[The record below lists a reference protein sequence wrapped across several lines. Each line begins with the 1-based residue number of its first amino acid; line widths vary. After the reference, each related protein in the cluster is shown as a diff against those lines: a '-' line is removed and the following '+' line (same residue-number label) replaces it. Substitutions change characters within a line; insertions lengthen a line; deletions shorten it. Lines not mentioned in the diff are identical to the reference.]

1 MINTLINV
9 YLPHF
14 FDWLIETSLMASI
27 LVGFILCIKVLFRNK
42 LTPRWQYMLWI
53 VLMIRLLL
61 PWSPD
66 SSYSIYSL
74 LSYSSSVS
82 EVIPKNMPA
91 TENIVNIES
100 DRKVELE
107 SNSKMVT
114 KTSEPEVKVS
124 SEKQTTFS
132 LYKLALYVWLAG
144 VIILAAITFLT
155 NRRLY
160 SYIKKQPDIT
170 DEQVTTVFN
179 RCKQS
184 MKMKKAVSL
193 RLAGKIASP
202 TVFSFFR
209 PKVLLSKKHMKVLN
223 EQQLQY
229 VFYHE
234 LAHIKR
240 NDVAVNWIMYSLI
253 LLNWFNPILWYA
265 YFCMREDQELACD
278 AYALTFIDKEE
289 QIAYGHTII
298 TLLEHYSYQ
307 VPSLANLSRNKR
319 TLKRRIIMIKKF
331 QKKSY
336 RLSLLG
342 VIAIA
347 AIAGGFL
354 LNARITEGDERQ
366 KEKVVENKQYKP
378 AFEKAIE
385 TVYGT
390 PENASREWGMSIKSY
405 KRDTDFLYL
414 AEKNFTKEEFEQYV
428 QLFKEASEIQK
439 KAMVKKNV
447 PENYD
452 GDTKEY
458 KPERLKKAD
467 QERLATIQK
476 KLKPFDDKLQKSL
489 TYTMEEA
496 KEHVP
501 YQIKQPTY
509 IPEGYELKREW
520 ADSYFGRDVEL
531 VIKSEYTKGKYG
543 FTIYQSRMYM
553 DGNGNGNGTK
563 DPLHYMMPGVENL
576 ESYSLDGK
584 EMVYNKSSHGEG
596 KLRGLK
602 MFVPAQG
609 KNSDYQI
616 VIVNDIF
623 TRDTKIYEEIID
635 DELTKKEMEK
645 ILLSMSK

>member
-1 MINTLINV
+1 MIDTLINV

-14 FDWLIETSLMASI
+14 FDRLIETSLMASI

-82 EVIPKNMPA
+82 EVIPKNMPS
-91 TENIVNIES
+91 TESIVNIETNHT
-100 DRKVELE
+100 VELE
-107 SNSKMVT
+107 SNSETVT
-114 KTSEPEVKVS
+114 KNDEPEVNAS
-124 SEKQTTFS
+124 AEQQTTFS

-144 VIILAAITFLT
+144 VIVLAVITFIT

-160 SYIKKQPDIT
+160 SYIKKQADIT
-170 DEQVTTVFN
+170 DEQVVTVFN
-179 RCKQS
+179 RCKRS

-240 NDVAVNWIMYSLI
+240 NDVAVNWIMYSLL

-307 VPSLANLSRNKR
+307 APSLANLSRNKR
-319 TLKRRIIMIKKF
+319 TLKRRIVMIKKF

-336 RLSLLG
+336 RLSVLG
-342 VIAIA
+342 VIVIVAIA
-347 AIAGGFL
+347 SLSLF
-354 LNARITEGDERQ
+354 NARTTEG
-366 KEKVVENKQYKP
+366 KEKQKDKVEQPKDTYQN
-378 AFEKAIE
+378 AVDMLFGAE
-385 TVYGT
+385 
-390 PENASREWGMSIKSY
+390 ENAKKEYRYSARVYEQK
-405 KRDTDFLYL
+405 TDYLYL
-414 AEKNFTKEEFEQYV
+414 AEKALTKDEFQHYIK
-428 QLFKEASEIQK
+428 LYKEIINIQK
-439 KAMVKKNV
+439 KGA
-447 PENYD
+447 PRDSDYESIFFR
-452 GDTKEY
+452 E
-458 KPERLKKAD
+458 ERLTKAD
-467 QERLATIQK
+467 RE
-476 KLKPFDDKLQKSL
+476 KLYALYDQSKPFDDKVHESINYTVKEAQQHVDFQIKKP
-489 TYTMEEA
+489 TYT
-496 KEHVP
+496 
-501 YQIKQPTY
+501 I
-509 IPEGYELKREW
+509 EGYNLKDEKV
-520 ADSYFGRDVEL
+520 SYFIKRRPEL
-531 VIKSEYTKGKYG
+531 IIELEYTNGKGNY
-543 FTIYQSRMYM
+543 TTYQSQVF
-553 DGNGNGNGTK
+553 GESK
-563 DPLHYMMPGVENL
+563 DPFHALFVVEENIEQYELEGNQIFYATHNSDSNL
-576 ESYSLDGK
+576 QG
-584 EMVYNKSSHGEG
+584 M
-596 KLRGLK
+596 K
-602 MFVPAQG
+602 MIVPAKG
-609 KNSDYQI
+609 KNSAYQI
-616 VIVNDIF
+616 VIINHSLEDPGEAVFDKNVN
-623 TRDTKIYEEIID
+623 KEE
-635 DELTKKEMEK
+635 LEK
-645 ILLSMSK
+645 VMLSMLK

>member
-1 MINTLINV
+1 MLINV

-82 EVIPKNMPA
+82 EVIQKNTPSP
-91 TENIVNIES
+91 ENTVNDEMQHT
-100 DRKVELE
+100 VELE
-107 SNSKMVT
+107 QNAETVT
-114 KTSEPEVKVS
+114 KNSEPEVNVS
-124 SEKQTTFS
+124 SEQQTALS
-132 LYKLALYVWLAG
+132 LYKVALYVWLAG
-144 VIILAAITFLT
+144 VIILAVITFIT

-319 TLKRRIIMIKKF
+319 TLKRRIVMIKKF

-342 VIAIA
+342 IIVIVAIA
-347 AIAGGFL
+347 SLSLF
-354 LNARITEGDERQ
+354 NARAAEG
-366 KEKVVENKQYKP
+366 KEKQEDKVEQSKD
-378 AFEKAIE
+378 AFQNA
-385 TVYGT
+385 VDMLLGT
-390 PENASREWGMSIKSY
+390 EENARKEFSY
-405 KRDTDFLYL
+405 SNRVYEKKTDYLYL
-414 AEKNFTKEEFEQYV
+414 AEKALTKDEFEQYIK
-428 QLFKEASEIQK
+428 LYKDILNIQK
-439 KAMVKKNV
+439 KGTTG
-447 PENYD
+447 NYES
-452 GDTKEY
+452 DTSYFEE
-458 KPERLKKAD
+458 ERLTKDDRDKLYALYD
-467 QERLATIQK
+467 QS
-476 KLKPFDDKLQKSL
+476 KPFDDKVHESINYTVKEAQQHVDFQIKKP
-489 TYTMEEA
+489 TYT
-496 KEHVP
+496 
-501 YQIKQPTY
+501 I
-509 IPEGYELKREW
+509 EGYNLKDENVGYFIKRRPELII
-520 ADSYFGRDVEL
+520 EL
-531 VIKSEYTKGKYG
+531 EYTNGKGNYTTYQSQVFGESKDPFHALFVVEENIEQYELEGNQIFYATHNSDSNLQGMKMIVPAKGKD
-543 FTIYQSRMYM
+543 S
-553 DGNGNGNGTK
+553 
-563 DPLHYMMPGVENL
+563 
-576 ESYSLDGK
+576 
-584 EMVYNKSSHGEG
+584 
-596 KLRGLK
+596 
-602 MFVPAQG
+602 A
-609 KNSDYQI
+609 YQI
-616 VIVNDIF
+616 VIINHSLEDPGEAVFDKNVN
-623 TRDTKIYEEIID
+623 KEE
-635 DELTKKEMEK
+635 LEK
-645 ILLSMSK
+645 VMLSMLK

>member
-1 MINTLINV
+1 MIDMLINV
-9 YLPHF
+9 YLSHF

-74 LSYSSSVS
+74 FSYSSSVS
-82 EVIPKNMPA
+82 EVIQKNTPLP
-91 TENIVNIES
+91 ENTVNNEI
-100 DRKVELE
+100 KQTVELE
-107 SNSKMVT
+107 SNSETVT
-114 KTSEPEVKVS
+114 KNSEQKVSTSEEQ
-124 SEKQTTFS
+124 QTTLS
-132 LYKLALYVWLAG
+132 LYKIALYVWLAG
-144 VIILAAITFLT
+144 VILLAVITFIT

-193 RLAGKIASP
+193 RFAGKIASP

-240 NDVAVNWIMYSLI
+240 NDVAVNWIMYSLL

-307 VPSLANLSRNKR
+307 APSLASLSRNKR
-319 TLKRRIIMIKKF
+319 TLKRRIVMIKKF

-366 KEKVVENKQYKP
+366 KEKVVESKQSKA

-385 TVYGT
+385 TVLGT

-405 KRDTDFLYL
+405 KMNTDFLYL

-428 QLFKEASEIQK
+428 QLFKEAQEIRK

-467 QERLATIQK
+467 QERLATIEK
-476 KLKPFDDKLQKSL
+476 TLKPLGEKLEKSL
-489 TYTMEEA
+489 TYTIEEA
-496 KEHVP
+496 KNHVP
-501 YQIKQPTY
+501 FQIKQPAY

-520 ADSYFGRDVEL
+520 ADSYFGRDIEL
-531 VIKSEYTKGKYG
+531 VIKSEYKKGKYG
-543 FTIYQSRMYM
+543 FTIYQSRMYAG
-553 DGNGNGNGTK
+553 GNK
-563 DPLHYMMPGVENL
+563 DPLHYMMPGEENL
-576 ESYSLDGK
+576 ESYSLDEKG
-584 EMVYNKSSHGEG
+584 MVYNKSSQGES
-596 KLRGLK
+596 KLKGLK

-635 DELTKKEMEK
+635 DDLTKKEMEK
-645 ILLSMSK
+645 ILLSMST

>member
-53 VLMIRLLL
+53 VLMVRLLL

-107 SNSKMVT
+107 SNSKMAT

-170 DEQVTTVFN
+170 DEQVATVFN

-184 MKMKKAVSL
+184 MKMKKTVSL

-229 VFYHE
+229 IFYHE

-319 TLKRRIIMIKKF
+319 TLKRRIVMIKKF

-342 VIAIA
+342 VIVIVAIA
-347 AIAGGFL
+347 SLSLF
-354 LNARITEGDERQ
+354 NARATEG
-366 KEKVVENKQYKP
+366 KEKQEDKVEQSKDAYQN
-378 AFEKAIE
+378 AVDMLF
-385 TVYGT
+385 GT
-390 PENASREWGMSIKSY
+390 EENAKKEYHYSARVYEQK
-405 KRDTDFLYL
+405 TDYLYL
-414 AEKNFTKEEFEQYV
+414 AEKALTKDEFQQYIK
-428 QLFKEASEIQK
+428 LSKEIINIQK
-439 KAMVKKNV
+439 KGAPRDPDYESVFFR
-447 PENYD
+447 E
-452 GDTKEY
+452 
-458 KPERLKKAD
+458 ERLTKAD
-467 QERLATIQK
+467 RD
-476 KLKPFDDKLQKSL
+476 KLYALYDQSKPFDDKVYESL
-489 TYTMEEA
+489 NYTVKEAQQHVDFQIKKPTYT
-496 KEHVP
+496 
-501 YQIKQPTY
+501 I
-509 IPEGYELKREW
+509 EGYNLKDEKVGYFIKRRPELIIELEYANGKGNYTI
-520 ADSYFGRDVEL
+520 SQSQVFGE
-531 VIKSEYTKGKYG
+531 S
-543 FTIYQSRMYM
+543 
-553 DGNGNGNGTK
+553 K
-563 DPLHYMMPGVENL
+563 DPFSHQFILPENIEQYEL
-576 ESYSLDGK
+576 EGNQIFYATHHSDSNLQG
-584 EMVYNKSSHGEG
+584 M
-596 KLRGLK
+596 K
-602 MFVPAQG
+602 MIVPSKG
-609 KNSDYQI
+609 KNSAYQI
-616 VIVNDIF
+616 VIINHSLEKQGEAVFDKNVN
-623 TRDTKIYEEIID
+623 KEE
-635 DELTKKEMEK
+635 LEK
-645 ILLSMSK
+645 VMLSMLK

>member
-1 MINTLINV
+1 MIDTLINV

-82 EVIPKNMPA
+82 EVIPKNMPS
-91 TENIVNIES
+91 TENIVNIER

-114 KTSEPEVKVS
+114 KTSEPEVKIS
-124 SEKQTTFS
+124 SEKQTTLS
-132 LYKLALYVWLAG
+132 LYKIALYVWLAG
-144 VIILAAITFLT
+144 VIVLAVITFLT

-170 DEQVTTVFN
+170 DEQAITVFN

-184 MKMKKAVSL
+184 MKIKKAVLL

-223 EQQLQY
+223 KQQLQY

-319 TLKRRIIMIKKF
+319 TLKRRIVMIKKF

-342 VIAIA
+342 VIVIVAIA
-347 AIAGGFL
+347 SLSLF
-354 LNARITEGDERQ
+354 NARATEG
-366 KEKVVENKQYKP
+366 KEKQEDKVEQSKDAYQN
-378 AFEKAIE
+378 AVDMLF
-385 TVYGT
+385 GT
-390 PENASREWGMSIKSY
+390 EENAKKEYHYSARIYEQK
-405 KRDTDFLYL
+405 TDYLYL
-414 AEKNFTKEEFEQYV
+414 AEKSLTKDEFQQYIK
-428 QLFKEASEIQK
+428 LSKEIINIQK
-439 KAMVKKNV
+439 KGAPRDPDYESVFFR
-447 PENYD
+447 E
-452 GDTKEY
+452 
-458 KPERLKKAD
+458 ERLTKAD
-467 QERLATIQK
+467 RD
-476 KLKPFDDKLQKSL
+476 KLYALYDQAKPFDDKVHESL
-489 TYTMEEA
+489 NYTVKEAQEHVDFQIKKPTYT
-496 KEHVP
+496 
-501 YQIKQPTY
+501 I
-509 IPEGYELKREW
+509 EGYNLKNENV
-520 ADSYFGRDVEL
+520 SYFIKRRPEL
-531 VIKSEYTKGKYG
+531 IINLEYTNGKGNYTTYQSQVFGESKDPFHALFVVEENIEQYELEGNQIFYATDNSDRNLQGMKMIVPAKGKD
-543 FTIYQSRMYM
+543 S
-553 DGNGNGNGTK
+553 
-563 DPLHYMMPGVENL
+563 
-576 ESYSLDGK
+576 
-584 EMVYNKSSHGEG
+584 
-596 KLRGLK
+596 
-602 MFVPAQG
+602 A
-609 KNSDYQI
+609 YQI
-616 VIVNDIF
+616 VIINHSLERPGEAVFDKNVN
-623 TRDTKIYEEIID
+623 KEE
-635 DELTKKEMEK
+635 LEK
-645 ILLSMSK
+645 VMLSMLK

>member
-307 VPSLANLSRNKR
+307 LPSLANLSRNKR

-342 VIAIA
+342 VIVIVAIA
-347 AIAGGFL
+347 SLSLF
-354 LNARITEGDERQ
+354 NARATEG
-366 KEKVVENKQYKP
+366 KEKQKDKVEQSKD
-378 AFEKAIE
+378 AFQHAVDTLFGTEEKA
-385 TVYGT
+385 
-390 PENASREWGMSIKSY
+390 RKEWGMSKWQY
-405 KRDTDFLYL
+405 ENRTAFLYH
-414 AEKNFTKEEFEQYV
+414 AEKALTKEEFENYV
-428 QLFKEASEIQK
+428 QLYKEVLQIEKKGLVRLNLPENFQGDIKEVKEERLSTENREKLKEIHNKTTPYEDKVGKYLTYTVEEVQQHVDFQIKRPTYTIKGYTQK
-439 KAMVKKNV
+439 DERVNYYLKIKPEFTIELEYTNGKGNYTISQSQVFGESKDPFSHQFIV
-447 PENYD
+447 PENIE
-452 GDTKEY
+452 K
-458 KPERLKKAD
+458 
-467 QERLATIQK
+467 
-476 KLKPFDDKLQKSL
+476 
-489 TYTMEEA
+489 
-496 KEHVP
+496 
-501 YQIKQPTY
+501 
-509 IPEGYELKREW
+509 YELEGNQIFY
-520 ADSYFGRDVEL
+520 ATHHSDS
-531 VIKSEYTKGKYG
+531 
-543 FTIYQSRMYM
+543 
-553 DGNGNGNGTK
+553 
-563 DPLHYMMPGVENL
+563 NL
-576 ESYSLDGK
+576 QG
-584 EMVYNKSSHGEG
+584 M
-596 KLRGLK
+596 K
-602 MFVPAQG
+602 MIVPAKG
-609 KNSDYQI
+609 KNSAYQI
-616 VIVNDIF
+616 VIINHSLENPGEAVFDKNVN
-623 TRDTKIYEEIID
+623 KEE
-635 DELTKKEMEK
+635 LEK
-645 ILLSMSK
+645 IMLSMLK

>member
-91 TENIVNIES
+91 TESIVNIES

-107 SNSKMVT
+107 SNPKMVT
-114 KTSEPEVKVS
+114 KTSEPEVEVS

-144 VIILAAITFLT
+144 VIVLAAITFLT

-170 DEQVTTVFN
+170 DEQVITVFD

-240 NDVAVNWIMYSLI
+240 KDVAVNWIMYSLI

-298 TLLEHYSYQ
+298 TLLEHHSYQ
-307 VPSLANLSRNKR
+307 APSLANLSRNKR
-319 TLKRRIIMIKKF
+319 TLKRRIVMIKKF

-342 VIAIA
+342 IIAIV
-347 AIAGGFL
+347 AIASLSLF
-354 LNARITEGDERQ
+354 NARTTEG
-366 KEKVVENKQYKP
+366 KEKQEDKVEQSKD
-378 AFEKAIE
+378 AFQNA
-385 TVYGT
+385 VDMLYGT
-390 PENASREWGMSIKSY
+390 EENAKKEYHYSARVYEQK
-405 KRDTDFLYL
+405 TDYIYL
-414 AEKNFTKEEFEQYV
+414 AEKALTKDEFQQYIK
-428 QLFKEASEIQK
+428 LSKEIINIQK
-439 KAMVKKNV
+439 KGA
-447 PENYD
+447 PRDSDYES
-452 GDTKEY
+452 TFFRE
-458 KPERLKKAD
+458 ERLSKAD
-467 QERLATIQK
+467 RD
-476 KLKPFDDKLQKSL
+476 KLYALYDQAKPFDDKVHESL
-489 TYTMEEA
+489 NYTVKEAQEHVDFQIKKPTYT
-496 KEHVP
+496 
-501 YQIKQPTY
+501 I
-509 IPEGYELKREW
+509 EGYNLKNENV
-520 ADSYFGRDVEL
+520 SYFIKRRPEL
-531 VIKSEYTKGKYG
+531 IINLEYTNGKGNYA
-543 FTIYQSRMYM
+543 ISQSQVFGESKDTFSHQFILPENIEQYELE
-553 DGNGNGNGTK
+553 GNQIFYAI
-563 DPLHYMMPGVENL
+563 DHSDSNL
-576 ESYSLDGK
+576 QG
-584 EMVYNKSSHGEG
+584 M
-596 KLRGLK
+596 K
-602 MFVPAQG
+602 MIVPAKG
-609 KNSDYQI
+609 KNSAYQI
-616 VIVNDIF
+616 VIINHSLEKQGEAVFDKNVN
-623 TRDTKIYEEIID
+623 KEE
-635 DELTKKEMEK
+635 LEK
-645 ILLSMSK
+645 VMLSMLK

>member
-342 VIAIA
+342 VIVIVAIA
-347 AIAGGFL
+347 SLSLF
-354 LNARITEGDERQ
+354 NARTTEG
-366 KEKVVENKQYKP
+366 KEKQEDKVEQSKD
-378 AFEKAIE
+378 AFQNAVDTLFGTEEKA
-385 TVYGT
+385 
-390 PENASREWGMSIKSY
+390 RKEWGMSKWQY
-405 KRDTDFLYL
+405 ENRTAFLYH
-414 AEKNFTKEEFEQYV
+414 AEKALTKEEFENYV
-428 QLFKEASEIQK
+428 QLYKEVLQIEKKGLVRLNLPEKFQGDIKEVKEERLSTENREKLKEIHNKTTPYEDKVGKYLTYTVEEVQQHVDFQIKRPTYTIKGYTQK
-439 KAMVKKNV
+439 DERVNYYLKIKPEFTIELEYTNGKGNYTISQSQVFGESKDPFSHQFIV
-447 PENYD
+447 PENIE
-452 GDTKEY
+452 K
-458 KPERLKKAD
+458 
-467 QERLATIQK
+467 
-476 KLKPFDDKLQKSL
+476 
-489 TYTMEEA
+489 
-496 KEHVP
+496 
-501 YQIKQPTY
+501 
-509 IPEGYELKREW
+509 YELEGNQIFY
-520 ADSYFGRDVEL
+520 ATHHSDS
-531 VIKSEYTKGKYG
+531 
-543 FTIYQSRMYM
+543 
-553 DGNGNGNGTK
+553 
-563 DPLHYMMPGVENL
+563 NL
-576 ESYSLDGK
+576 QG
-584 EMVYNKSSHGEG
+584 M
-596 KLRGLK
+596 K
-602 MFVPAQG
+602 MIVPAKG
-609 KNSDYQI
+609 KNSAYQI
-616 VIVNDIF
+616 VIINHSLENPGEAVFDKNVN
-623 TRDTKIYEEIID
+623 KEE
-635 DELTKKEMEK
+635 LEK
-645 ILLSMSK
+645 IMLSMLK

>member
-42 LTPRWQYMLWI
+42 LSPRWQYMLWI

-184 MKMKKAVSL
+184 MKMKKVVSL

-209 PKVLLSKKHMKVLN
+209 PKVLLSKKHMKILN

-298 TLLEHYSYQ
+298 TLLQHYSYQ

-342 VIAIA
+342 VIAIV
-347 AIAGGFL
+347 AIASLSLF
-354 LNARITEGDERQ
+354 NARTTEG
-366 KEKVVENKQYKP
+366 KEKQEDKVEQSKD
-378 AFEKAIE
+378 AFQNAVDTLFGTEEKA
-385 TVYGT
+385 
-390 PENASREWGMSIKSY
+390 RKEWGMSKWQY
-405 KRDTDFLYL
+405 ENRTAFLYH
-414 AEKNFTKEEFEQYV
+414 AEKALTKEEFENYV
-428 QLFKEASEIQK
+428 QLYKEVLQIEKKGLVRLNLPENFQGDIKEVKEERLSTENREKLKEIHNKTTPYEDKVGKYLTYTVEEVQQHVDFQIKRPTYTIKGYTQK
-439 KAMVKKNV
+439 DERVNYYLKIKPEFTIELEYTNGKGNYTISQSQVFGESKDPFSHQFIV
-447 PENYD
+447 PENIE
-452 GDTKEY
+452 K
-458 KPERLKKAD
+458 
-467 QERLATIQK
+467 
-476 KLKPFDDKLQKSL
+476 
-489 TYTMEEA
+489 
-496 KEHVP
+496 
-501 YQIKQPTY
+501 
-509 IPEGYELKREW
+509 YELEGNQIFY
-520 ADSYFGRDVEL
+520 ATHHSDS
-531 VIKSEYTKGKYG
+531 
-543 FTIYQSRMYM
+543 
-553 DGNGNGNGTK
+553 
-563 DPLHYMMPGVENL
+563 NL
-576 ESYSLDGK
+576 QG
-584 EMVYNKSSHGEG
+584 M
-596 KLRGLK
+596 K
-602 MFVPAQG
+602 MIVPAKG
-609 KNSDYQI
+609 KNSAYQI
-616 VIVNDIF
+616 VIINHSLENQGEAVFDKNVN
-623 TRDTKIYEEIID
+623 KEE
-635 DELTKKEMEK
+635 LEK
-645 ILLSMSK
+645 IMLSMLK

>member
-1 MINTLINV
+1 MMDVLINV
-9 YLPHF
+9 YLSHF

-82 EVIPKNMPA
+82 EVIQKNTSSP
-91 TENIVNIES
+91 ENTVNNEM
-100 DRKVELE
+100 KHTVELE
-107 SNSKMVT
+107 PNSETVIKN
-114 KTSEPEVKVS
+114 SESEVNVS
-124 SEKQTTFS
+124 SEQQTTLS
-132 LYKLALYVWLAG
+132 LYKIALYVWLAG
-144 VIILAAITFLT
+144 VIILAVITFIT

-160 SYIKKQPDIT
+160 TYIKKQPDIT

-209 PKVLLSKKHMKVLN
+209 PKVLLSKKHMKALN

-240 NDVAVNWIMYSLI
+240 NDVAVNWIMYSLL

-319 TLKRRIIMIKKF
+319 TLKRRIVMIKKF

-342 VIAIA
+342 VIVIVAIA
-347 AIAGGFL
+347 SLSLF
-354 LNARITEGDERQ
+354 NARATEG
-366 KEKVVENKQYKP
+366 KEKQEDKVEQSKD
-378 AFEKAIE
+378 AFQNA
-385 TVYGT
+385 VDMLYGT
-390 PENASREWGMSIKSY
+390 EENAKKEYHYSARVYEEK
-405 KRDTDFLYL
+405 TDYLYL
-414 AEKNFTKEEFEQYV
+414 AEKALTKDEFQYYIK
-428 QLFKEASEIQK
+428 LSKEIINIQK
-439 KAMVKKNV
+439 KGA
-447 PENYD
+447 PRDSDYES
-452 GDTKEY
+452 TFFRE
-458 KPERLKKAD
+458 ERLSKDDRDKLYALYD
-467 QERLATIQK
+467 QA
-476 KLKPFDDKLQKSL
+476 KPFDDKVHESLNYTVKEAQEHVDFQIQKP
-489 TYTMEEA
+489 TYT
-496 KEHVP
+496 
-501 YQIKQPTY
+501 I
-509 IPEGYELKREW
+509 EGYNLKDENV
-520 ADSYFGRDVEL
+520 SYFIKRRPEL
-531 VIKSEYTKGKYG
+531 IIELEYTNGKGNYA
-543 FTIYQSRMYM
+543 ISQSQVFGESKDTFSHQFILPENIEQYELE
-553 DGNGNGNGTK
+553 GNQIFYATHHS
-563 DPLHYMMPGVENL
+563 DSNL
-576 ESYSLDGK
+576 QG
-584 EMVYNKSSHGEG
+584 M
-596 KLRGLK
+596 K
-602 MFVPAQG
+602 MIVPAKGTNSAYQVVIINHSSEHQG
-609 KNSDYQI
+609 EAVFDKN
-616 VIVNDIF
+616 VN
-623 TRDTKIYEEIID
+623 KEE
-635 DELTKKEMEK
+635 LEK
-645 ILLSMSK
+645 IMISMLK

>member
-1 MINTLINV
+1 MIDMFINI
-9 YLPHF
+9 YLPRI

-82 EVIPKNMPA
+82 EVIPKNMPS
-91 TENIVNIES
+91 TESIVNIETNHT
-100 DRKVELE
+100 VELE
-107 SNSKMVT
+107 SNSEIVT
-114 KTSEPEVKVS
+114 KNGEPEVNAS
-124 SEKQTTFS
+124 AEQQTTFS

-144 VIILAAITFLT
+144 VIVLAVITFIT

-160 SYIKKQPDIT
+160 SYIKKQADIT
-170 DEQVTTVFN
+170 DEQVITVFN

-240 NDVAVNWIMYSLI
+240 NDVAVNWIMYSLL

-307 VPSLANLSRNKR
+307 APSLANLSRNKR
-319 TLKRRIIMIKKF
+319 TLKRRIVMIKKF

-336 RLSLLG
+336 RLSVLG
-342 VIAIA
+342 VIVIVAIA
-347 AIAGGFL
+347 SLSLF
-354 LNARITEGDERQ
+354 NARTTEG
-366 KEKVVENKQYKP
+366 KEKQPKDTYQNAVDML
-378 AFEKAIE
+378 F
-385 TVYGT
+385 GT
-390 PENASREWGMSIKSY
+390 EENAKKEYRYSARVYEQK
-405 KRDTDFLYL
+405 TDYLYL
-414 AEKNFTKEEFEQYV
+414 AEKALTKDEFQQYIK
-428 QLFKEASEIQK
+428 LYKEIINIQK
-439 KAMVKKNV
+439 KGA
-447 PENYD
+447 PRDSDYESIFFR
-452 GDTKEY
+452 E
-458 KPERLKKAD
+458 ERLTKDDREKLYALYD
-467 QERLATIQK
+467 QS
-476 KLKPFDDKLQKSL
+476 KPFDDKVYESL
-489 TYTMEEA
+489 NYTVKEAQQHVDFQIKKPTYT
-496 KEHVP
+496 
-501 YQIKQPTY
+501 I
-509 IPEGYELKREW
+509 EGYNLKGEKVNYFIKRRPELII
-520 ADSYFGRDVEL
+520 EL
-531 VIKSEYTKGKYG
+531 EYTNGKGNY
-543 FTIYQSRMYM
+543 TTYQSQVF
-553 DGNGNGNGTK
+553 GESK
-563 DPLHYMMPGVENL
+563 DPFHALFAVEENIEQYELEGNQIFYATNNSDSNL
-576 ESYSLDGK
+576 QG
-584 EMVYNKSSHGEG
+584 M
-596 KLRGLK
+596 K
-602 MFVPAQG
+602 MIVPAKG
-609 KNSDYQI
+609 NNSAYQI
-616 VIVNDIF
+616 VIINHSLERPGEAVFDKNVS
-623 TRDTKIYEEIID
+623 KEE
-635 DELTKKEMEK
+635 LEK
-645 ILLSMSK
+645 IMLSMLK

>member
-1 MINTLINV
+1 
-9 YLPHF
+9 
-14 FDWLIETSLMASI
+14 
-27 LVGFILCIKVLFRNK
+27 
-42 LTPRWQYMLWI
+42 
-53 VLMIRLLL
+53 
-61 PWSPD
+61 
-66 SSYSIYSL
+66 
-74 LSYSSSVS
+74 
-82 EVIPKNMPA
+82 MPA

-107 SNSKMVT
+107 SNPKMVT
-114 KTSEPEVKVS
+114 KTSEPEVEVS

-170 DEQVTTVFN
+170 DEQVITVFD

-184 MKMKKAVSL
+184 MKVKKAVSL

-240 NDVAVNWIMYSLI
+240 KDVAVNWIMYSLI

-319 TLKRRIIMIKKF
+319 TLKRRIVMIKKF

-342 VIAIA
+342 IIAIA

-354 LNARITEGDERQ
+354 LNAKITEGDERQ
-366 KEKVVENKQYKP
+366 EEKVVEKKQSKA

-385 TVYGT
+385 TVLGT

-428 QLFKEASEIQK
+428 QLFKEAKEIHK
-439 KAMVKKNV
+439 KAMVNKKV

-452 GDTKEY
+452 RDTKEF
-458 KPERLKKAD
+458 KRERLNKAD
-467 QERLATIQK
+467 QERLASIEK
-476 KLKPFDDKLQKSL
+476 KLVPLSERVEKSL
-489 TYTMEEA
+489 TYTIEEA

-531 VIKSEYTKGKYG
+531 VVKSEYTNGKYG
-543 FTIYQSRMYM
+543 FTIYQSRIYAG
-553 DGNGNGNGTK
+553 GNK
-563 DPLHYMMPGVENL
+563 DPLHYMMPGEENL
-576 ESYSLDGK
+576 ESYNLDGK
-584 EMVYNKSSHGEG
+584 GMVYNKSSHGED
-596 KLRGLK
+596 KLKGLK
-602 MFVPAQG
+602 MFVPEQG
-609 KNSDYQI
+609 KNSEYQV

-645 ILLSMSK
+645 ILISMSK

>member
-319 TLKRRIIMIKKF
+319 SLKRRIIMIKKF

-342 VIAIA
+342 VIVIVAIA
-347 AIAGGFL
+347 SLSLF
-354 LNARITEGDERQ
+354 NARATEG
-366 KEKVVENKQYKP
+366 KEKQKDKVEQSKDAFQNAVDMLFGTEENAKKEYRYSARVYENK
-378 AFEKAIE
+378 
-385 TVYGT
+385 
-390 PENASREWGMSIKSY
+390 
-405 KRDTDFLYL
+405 TDYLYL
-414 AEKNFTKEEFEQYV
+414 AEKALTTDEFQQYIKLYKEIIN
-428 QLFKEASEIQK
+428 IQK
-439 KAMVKKNV
+439 KGA
-447 PENYD
+447 PRDSDYESIFFR
-452 GDTKEY
+452 E
-458 KPERLKKAD
+458 ERLTEAD
-467 QERLATIQK
+467 RE
-476 KLKPFDDKLQKSL
+476 KLYALYDQSKPFNDKVEESL
-489 TYTMEEA
+489 NYTVKEAQEHVDFQIKKPTYT
-496 KEHVP
+496 
-501 YQIKQPTY
+501 I
-509 IPEGYELKREW
+509 EGYDLKDEKVSCFIKRRPELII
-520 ADSYFGRDVEL
+520 EL
-531 VIKSEYTKGKYG
+531 EYTNGKGNYTTYQSQVFGESKDPFHALFVVEENIEQYELEGNQIFYATHHSDSNLQGMKMIVPAKGKD
-543 FTIYQSRMYM
+543 S
-553 DGNGNGNGTK
+553 
-563 DPLHYMMPGVENL
+563 
-576 ESYSLDGK
+576 
-584 EMVYNKSSHGEG
+584 
-596 KLRGLK
+596 
-602 MFVPAQG
+602 A
-609 KNSDYQI
+609 YQI
-616 VIVNDIF
+616 VIINHSLEDPGEAVFDKNVN
-623 TRDTKIYEEIID
+623 KEE
-635 DELTKKEMEK
+635 LEK
-645 ILLSMSK
+645 VMLAMLK

>member
-253 LLNWFNPILWYA
+253 LLNWFNPILWYT

-553 DGNGNGNGTK
+553 DGNGTK

>member
-1 MINTLINV
+1 
-9 YLPHF
+9 
-14 FDWLIETSLMASI
+14 
-27 LVGFILCIKVLFRNK
+27 
-42 LTPRWQYMLWI
+42 
-53 VLMIRLLL
+53 
-61 PWSPD
+61 
-66 SSYSIYSL
+66 
-74 LSYSSSVS
+74 VS

-307 VPSLANLSRNKR
+307 LPSLANLSRNKR

-342 VIAIA
+342 VIVIVAIA
-347 AIAGGFL
+347 SLSLF
-354 LNARITEGDERQ
+354 NARATEG
-366 KEKVVENKQYKP
+366 KEKQKDKVEQSKDAFQHAVDMLFGTEENAKKEYRYSARVYENK
-378 AFEKAIE
+378 
-385 TVYGT
+385 
-390 PENASREWGMSIKSY
+390 
-405 KRDTDFLYL
+405 TDYLYL
-414 AEKNFTKEEFEQYV
+414 AEKALTTDEFQQYIKLYKEIIN
-428 QLFKEASEIQK
+428 IQK
-439 KAMVKKNV
+439 KGA
-447 PENYD
+447 PRDSDYESIFFR
-452 GDTKEY
+452 E
-458 KPERLKKAD
+458 ERLTETDREKLYALYD
-467 QERLATIQK
+467 QS
-476 KLKPFDDKLQKSL
+476 KPFNDKVEESL
-489 TYTMEEA
+489 NYTVKEAQEHVDFQIKKPTYT
-496 KEHVP
+496 
-501 YQIKQPTY
+501 I
-509 IPEGYELKREW
+509 EGYDLKDEKVSCFIKRRPELII
-520 ADSYFGRDVEL
+520 EL
-531 VIKSEYTKGKYG
+531 EYTNGKGNYTTYQSQVFGESKDPFHGLFVVEENIEQYELEGNQIFYATHNSDRNLQGMKMIVPAKGKN
-543 FTIYQSRMYM
+543 R
-553 DGNGNGNGTK
+553 
-563 DPLHYMMPGVENL
+563 
-576 ESYSLDGK
+576 
-584 EMVYNKSSHGEG
+584 
-596 KLRGLK
+596 
-602 MFVPAQG
+602 A
-609 KNSDYQI
+609 YQI
-616 VIVNDIF
+616 VIINHSLENPGEAVFDKNVN
-623 TRDTKIYEEIID
+623 KEE
-635 DELTKKEMEK
+635 LEK
-645 ILLSMSK
+645 IMLSMLK